1 MSDIII
7 DKRFCGP
14 KASAN
19 GGCAA
24 GVLAK
29 AVGGRAL
36 EVTLK
41 SPPPLGEPIS
51 IRQADGGAYEAF
63 HRETLIATIAPGS
76 VSIDPPPLP
85 RDADIAAAHDA
96 YVRDGGMT
104 LVYPYCF
111 VCGKKRQGDDGL
123 RIFAGAAPDSPV
135 NADFWTPA
143 SGLADEDGLVG
154 AEFLWGAL
162 DCPGAFALRM
172 DDAFVLLGRFTAE
185 ITRRPA
191 PGEKLIVA
199 AWRTGQEGRKHF
211 SASAL
216 YDENRTVIAAANAV
230 WIELN
235 DPAMLA
241 RLKAE
246 NA

>member
-1 MSDIII
+1 MSEVIIN
-7 DKRFCGP
+7 KRFCGP

-51 IRQADGGAYEAF
+51 IRQSGAGAYDAF
-63 HRETLIATIAPGS
+63 HRETLIATIAPGT
-76 VSIDPPPLP
+76 VAIDPPPLP
-85 RDADIAAAHDA
+85 SDADIAAAHDA
-96 YVRDGGMT
+96 YVRDEAMT
-104 LVYPYCF
+104 LIYPYCF
-111 VCGKKRQGDDGL
+111 VCGKKRQADDGL
-123 RIFAGAAPDSPV
+123 HIFAGAAPESPV

-143 SGLADEDGLVG
+143 SSLADEDGLVG
-154 AEFLWGAL
+154 AEYLWGAL

-185 ITRRPA
+185 IKRRPK
-191 PGEKLIVA
+191 PGETLIVA
-199 AWRTGQEGRKHF
+199 AWRTGQDGRKHF
-211 SASAL
+211 SSSAL
-216 YDENRTVIAAANAV
+216 YDEDRALIAAANAV
-230 WIELN
+230 WIELS
-235 DPAMLA
+235 DPAMVA

-246 NA
+246 NV